1 MPPKPIAHALGTR
14 REEATL
20 LAQQRILSV
29 RAHQPAI
36 GSGLASNF
44 NAVGRES
51 GNSSPPAQIYA
62 PCRRLLHQQLVQNHA
77 PNPKSLARRECR
89 FHGAGIIKE
98 ANAAKGKGL
107 VKWNRDAES
116 LERGQSIGHDALATS
131 FIDRR
136 TGAQSMTVTSSP
148 TCRAA
153 IAAASPAGPPPA
165 TMTSRIL
172 RFAPTGSPAQKN
184 EFGAEPRTH
193 RGQDAVGPGRRTPPI
208 HERIQHHQH
217 RS

>member
-107 VKWNRDAES
+107 VRWNRDAES

-136 TGAQSMTVTSSP
+136 TGAIDDRHIQSNLSRCYRGCQSGGTSAGHDDFAHFEICSHRLTSAKERVRSRTP
-148 TCRAA
+148 DPSRPGCCR
-153 IAAASPAGPPPA
+153 
-165 TMTSRIL
+165 SR
-172 RFAPTGSPAQKN
+172 P
-184 EFGAEPRTH
+184 
-193 RGQDAVGPGRRTPPI
+193 QDAAD
-208 HERIQHHQH
+208 
-217 RS
+217 S

>member
-77 PNPKSLARRECR
+77 PNPKSTAWASSRKRMPR
-89 FHGAGIIKE
+89 KAKAWSSGIVTPSLSS
-98 ANAAKGKGL
+98 AASPSGMMPSPQAL
-107 VKWNRDAES
+107 
-116 LERGQSIGHDALATS
+116 SIGG
-131 FIDRR
+131 R
-136 TGAQSMTVTSSP
+136 AQSMTVTSSP